1 MCDEFVRKIS
11 VVQTLVYVMFIQP
24 TDRRKDRIIG
34 ELHFK
39 KNIPMNSLIYI
50 VDINIFLLK
59 RNDKPMSNAIDS
71 I

>member
-1 MCDEFVRKIS
+1 VCDEFVRKIS

>member
-1 MCDEFVRKIS
+1 
-11 VVQTLVYVMFIQP
+11 MFIQP

-34 ELHFK
+34 ELHLK